1 LFWKNTLKD
10 TRSTRSGRDRKL
22 HLSADAER
30 LVAAALGLSH
40 AGSRVESNYWQR
52 HLVQRLERLLESGH
66 AQTVHDALERLDEHH
81 PEGYAALIELVESVT
96 ESTMVE
102 FDGQFYDVL
111 LLAAPVVA
119 WTRFRIP
126 AGPIPVEAVN
136 ALAEAWQEQV
146 LAAGVRFRMVPCL
159 YSLDQLPRDFGELRR
174 LMRKLGTAAIAA
186 AAAGSRHDPS
196 LKGLAQTADLLA
208 DGRFLLAGVA
218 VPHGEPMFR
227 WQQTDSPA
235 FASRSA
241 CLEAWSARVRPVL
254 ETLLPGCGLECGL
267 PDACHVSLRDVDRRV
282 RPYAVK
288 AAVHFLINTMGVDV
302 AAIKATVAPFGETHV
317 DEYRIGLSIGQSDDV
332 VQGVVWPLLGPESD
346 ADDPGPRERIDQ
358 VLREAGV
365 MDIRVWSKLTEPEFC
380 EDCGVPLYPN
390 PVGDVVHAEMPEDA
404 EPDREHFH

>member
-1 LFWKNTLKD
+1 LKD

-136 ALAEAWQEQV
+136 ALAE
-146 LAAGVRFRMVPCL
+146 
-159 YSLDQLPRDFGELRR
+159 
-174 LMRKLGTAAIAA
+174 AIAA